1 MNADRRLTLILGG
14 ARAGKSRYAEQL
26 AEATGQRVLFVA
38 TAEVGDESMRRRIE
52 AHRRSRPQHW
62 RTVEVPLGV
71 AGAIARQGEAFD
83 VAILDCL
90 TLLVSNLIC
99 RFGGDDPEAE
109 GASLETK
116 SRVEGELRALT
127 DWFEGSRTHLIV
139 VSNEVGLGLV
149 PPYALGRAY
158 RDLLGWANAWLA
170 QRADQVLLMVAGL
183 PVDVKKLARSVQ
195 EETNG

>member
-1 MNADRRLTLILGG
+1 MNTERRLTLILGG

-26 AEATGQRVLFVA
+26 AKATGGRVLFVA
-38 TAEVGDESMRRRIE
+38 TAQAGDEAMRRRIE

-62 RTVEVPLGV
+62 RTVEAPLGV
-71 AGAIARQGEAFD
+71 AGAIARQGDTFD

-90 TLLVSNLIC
+90 TLLVSNIIC
-99 RFGGDDPEAE
+99 QVGGDDPEAE
-109 GASLETK
+109 EEFRETR
-116 SRVEGELRALT
+116 SRVEGELRALI

-149 PPYALGRAY
+149 PTYPLGRVY
-158 RDLLGWANAWLA
+158 RDLLGWANAWLT

-183 PVDVKKLARSVQ
+183 PVDVKKLAWSVQ